1 MNKSFRFRD
10 VFMICFPVAAVW
22 IGGQVGPALAAGTT
36 AKTYFASFGSY
47 GIWSAIISQ
56 IACGILIFF
65 GSELGRIR
73 KCRDYKSSS
82 QFALGRL
89 GEIKWFWKLYL
100 ILTDILTFVAMCLTS
115 ALMFNMMGQVLI
127 AIFHCSTFVAYVI
140 CAVLFVI
147 SVMWGTDVLAKLS
160 TGLTIAMVFCFALIF
175 GFGWV
180 LSRENA
186 LHFFNVFDTLGTTGS
201 QAFAMCWAYI
211 GIQYGFSRTCCMF
224 NQRFTSWR
232 HSLWVAIAGVVVNCV
247 FLILSI
253 LNVLC
258 YYPESF
264 TYDAPHLQIILNF
277 YSEIAPWMQWIYYIT
292 MILAC
297 VSTAVTAIISL
308 VVRWKPIVFKNSK
321 LNDFAQ
327 QGILS
332 SVLMAI
338 CIALS
343 FLGMTTI
350 MSEYYS
356 KVGTLN
362 LWMGI
367 IPYLVIWPINYFRM
381 GKKKREELA
390 AMPELSERGET
401 A

>member
-1 MNKSFRFRD
+1 M
-10 VFMICFPVAAVW
+10 
-22 IGGQVGPALAAGTT
+22 
-36 AKTYFASFGSY
+36 
-47 GIWSAIISQ
+47 
-56 IACGILIFF
+56 
-65 GSELGRIR
+65 
-73 KCRDYKSSS
+73 
-82 QFALGRL
+82 
-89 GEIKWFWKLYL
+89 
-100 ILTDILTFVAMCLTS
+100 
-115 ALMFNMMGQVLI
+115 
-127 AIFHCSTFVAYVI
+127 
-140 CAVLFVI
+140 
-147 SVMWGTDVLAKLS
+147 
-160 TGLTIAMVFCFALIF
+160 
-175 GFGWV
+175 
-180 LSRENA
+180 
-186 LHFFNVFDTLGTTGS
+186 
-201 QAFAMCWAYI
+201 
-211 GIQYGFSRTCCMF
+211 
-224 NQRFTSWR
+224 
-232 HSLWVAIAGVVVNCV
+232 
-247 FLILSI
+247 
-253 LNVLC
+253 
-258 YYPESF
+258 
-264 TYDAPHLQIILNF
+264 
-277 YSEIAPWMQWIYYIT
+277 T